1 MLIKLIERE
10 EKAKGLVRKSEAE
23 VKSILSD
30 RTHEKTVSELLYSI
44 YDTDRNAKAKQYQSD
59 IVIKI
64 FILSL
69 QLLLKVNFFKNFM
82 LKINF

>member
-44 YDTDRNAKAKQYQSD
+44 YDTERNAKAKQYQSD

-64 FILSL
+64 TLFIL
-69 QLLLKVNFFKNFM
+69 KFTIFK
-82 LKINF
+82 K